1 MSTASK
7 LSIAI
12 ALLAGALA
20 ISASASEPLLSPSD
34 RQQMHQAIITEL
46 PHLDPLAIELWLVTA
61 LPLVERYNDS
71 DAEEILQN
79 VLVAAHA
86 NNVPPDLVLAIMEIE
101 SHFDRFAISRVGAL
115 GIMQIMPFWIDEI
128 GAPGDNLMQIE
139 TNIRYG
145 CAILRHY
152 LDKHDDSWHLA
163 LAAYNG
169 SSGRFTYSE
178 KVMNVWS
185 LRWKYTRLEDEP
197 TP

>member
-1 MSTASK
+1 MNS
-7 LSIAI
+7 
-12 ALLAGALA
+12 
-20 ISASASEPLLSPSD
+20 
-34 RQQMHQAIITEL
+34 AIISEL
-46 PHLDPLAIELWLVTA
+46 PHLSPLEIDLWLVTA
-61 LPLVERYNDS
+61 LPLVEQYNEA
-71 DAEEILQN
+71 DAEEILKN

-128 GAPGDNLMQIE
+128 GTANDNLMQID
-139 TNIRYG
+139 TNVRYG

-152 LDKHDDSWHLA
+152 LDKHDNSWHLA

-185 LRWKYTRLEDEP
+185 LRWKYTRLEDP
-197 TP
+197 QSP